1 VYKISV
7 SLCGLMTAHLDAAI
21 NQLDDDYHQI
31 IEAYKSIAQKRKI
44 LLRQKQT
51 RPVPTGRI
59 VLSVSDGR

>member
-1 VYKISV
+1 
-7 SLCGLMTAHLDAAI
+7 MTAHLDAAI